1 MTTAFQASIKYPLIW
16 IINTANPGE
25 SEPIVNKVHRK
36 IKKMVRFT
44 DWLRAHYE
52 TAYHYYLAEHLHE
65 YGIGTGEIHDF
76 LGLRVT
82 GAKTLNISLY
92 RKSLSEVYVDV
103 IIRAYVDIF
112 TGDEYAPQRRLSY
125 TDYRVRGYYD
135 LYEKRCKLF
144 QCFMPYRP
152 EDDMDKPR
160 LDDYLV
166 PIISKNDLED
176 TAHWFLEEHYPNA
189 FLNPSRINI
198 KAMIQEMGLHAYK
211 TGLSEDE
218 KINGVLYL
226 KGKRATLY
234 TDDGTPFS
242 ANVPDKTILLER
254 KLCLDNPKKANHTA
268 LHECTHYGLHS
279 LFFLFQAAYIEE
291 LHQYFDPIDVDKLP
305 LDDEGHKEISLMEW
319 QTKRLTPRIQM
330 PEEWVDEKMQDL
342 LPKYAWMNEYAMYE
356 KIINE
361 LAEHFHVSKEMAKY
375 RLKELGYSDTR
386 GVLNYINAAYIPAYK
401 VPAEISPYQTFDI
414 SFDELLCLRKTN
426 PNLRDMLSTGEFL
439 YCEGHLCLNRKEY
452 IQIGKNN
459 RPHLTDYARSH
470 MIECCILF
478 TRHRFLRY
486 DYQTGVLHDSE
497 PIINYAE
504 IGAHFEFIG
513 NIIDP
518 LERAKKCN
526 AINRY
531 IPNFFSD
538 LLVFHMARLR
548 ILEEDL
554 EEFSGVSVSTITRY
568 RTQNDYNCTEPKLLA
583 LSVGL
588 SLEPD
593 FSRDFLKKG
602 GYSFDKDTVVIDMI
616 DIMLDTMYKEPVEV
630 WRNYFV
636 AHGYNGLI

>member
-1 MTTAFQASIKYPLIW
+1 MTAAFQASIRYPLIW

-25 SEPIVNKVHRK
+25 SKPIVNKVHRK

-52 TAYHYYLAEHLHE
+52 TSYHYYLTEHLHE
-65 YGIGTGEIHDF
+65 YGIGNGDIPNF

-82 GAKTLNISLY
+82 GTKTLNISLY
-92 RKSLSEVYVDV
+92 RKSWSEVYVDV

-112 TGDEYAPQRRLSY
+112 TGDEITPNRRKSVV
-125 TDYRVRGYYD
+125 DYRVRGYYD
-135 LYEKRCKLF
+135 LYEKRCQLF

-152 EDDMDKPR
+152 EDDMDKPV

-166 PIISKNDLED
+166 PIISKNSLED

-189 FLNPSRINI
+189 FFNPGRINI
-198 KAMIQEMGLHAYK
+198 KAMIQEMGLNAYK

-226 KGKRATLY
+226 CGKKTTLY
-234 TDDGTPFS
+234 TDNGTPFS
-242 ANVPDKTILLER
+242 ADVPNKTILLER
-254 KLCLDNPKKANHTA
+254 KLCRDNPKKANHTA

-279 LFFLFQAAYIEE
+279 LFFLFQAAYTEE
-291 LHQYFDPIDVDKLP
+291 LHQYFDPIDVEKLP
-305 LDDEGHKEISLMEW
+305 LDEEGCKEISIMEW
-319 QTKRLTPRIQM
+319 QAKRLTPRIQM
-330 PEEWVDEKMQDL
+330 PEEWVDEKMQEL

-356 KIINE
+356 QIIKE
-361 LAEHFHVSKEMAKY
+361 LSEYFQVSKEMAKY

-386 GVLNYINAAYIPAYK
+386 GVLNYINEAYIPAYK

-439 YCEGHLCLNRKEY
+439 YCEGHLCLNREEY
-452 IQIGKNN
+452 IQIDNDN
-459 RPHLTDYARSH
+459 RPRLTDYARSH

-518 LERAKKCN
+518 LERAQKRN

-531 IPNFFSD
+531 IPNVFSD

-568 RTQNDYNCTEPKLLA
+568 RTQNDYNRTEPKLLA

-630 WRNYFV
+630 WRNYFM

>member
-1 MTTAFQASIKYPLIW
+1 MTTAFQASIRYPLIW
-16 IINTANPGE
+16 IINTANPGN
-25 SEPIVNKVHRK
+25 SEPIINKANKK
-36 IKKMVRFT
+36 IRKMVRFT

-52 TAYHYYLAEHLHE
+52 TAYHHYLAEHLHQ
-65 YGIGTGEIHDF
+65 YGIENGEFRDF

-82 GAKTLNISLY
+82 DSKILHIFLY
-92 RKSLSEVYVDV
+92 RKSWSEVYVDV
-103 IIRAYVDIF
+103 IVRAYVDIF
-112 TGDEYAPQRRLSY
+112 TGDKYSPQCGHSH

-144 QCFMPYRP
+144 QYFMPYHP
-152 EDDMDKPR
+152 EDDMDKPE

-166 PIISKNDLED
+166 PIISKYALED
-176 TAHWFLEEHYPNA
+176 TAHWFLNEHYPNA
-189 FLNPSRINI
+189 FINPGRINI
-198 KAMIQEMGLHAYK
+198 KAMIREMGLHVYK
-211 TGLSEDE
+211 TGLSGDE
-218 KINGVLYL
+218 RINGVLYL
-226 KGKRATLY
+226 KGKRTTLY
-234 TDDGTPFS
+234 FEDGMPFC
-242 ANVPDKTILLER
+242 ADIPDKTILIDR
-254 KLCLDNPKKANHTA
+254 NLCRDNPRKADNTA
-268 LHECTHYGLHS
+268 FHECTHFGLHS
-279 LFFLFQAAYIEE
+279 LFFLFQTTYIEE
-291 LHQYFDPIDVDKLP
+291 LHQYFDPIDEEKLP
-305 LDDEGHKEISLMEW
+305 LDDEGRKEIALMEW
-319 QTKRLTPRIQM
+319 QAKRLVPRIQM
-330 PEEWVDEKMQDL
+330 PDEFVDEKMQNL
-342 LPKYAWMNEYAMYE
+342 LSKYAWMNEYAMYE
-356 KIINE
+356 RTIKE
-361 LAEHFHVSKEMAKY
+361 LSDYFHVSKEAAKY

-386 GVLNYINAAYIPAYK
+386 GVLNYINEAYIPAYK

-426 PNLRDMLSTGEFL
+426 PNLHDMLSTGEFL
-439 YCEGHLCLNRKEY
+439 YCEGHLCLNREEY
-452 IQIGKNN
+452 IKIGNN
-459 RPHLTDYARSH
+459 SRPRLTNYAHSH

-478 TRHRFLRY
+478 TRHRVLRY

-518 LERAKKCN
+518 LERAKKRN

-531 IPNFFSD
+531 IPNYFSD

-548 ILEEDL
+548 IQEEDL
-554 EEFSGVSVSTITRY
+554 EDFSGVSVSTITRY
-568 RTQNDYNCTEPKLLA
+568 RTQNNYNRTEPKMLA

-602 GYSFDKDTVVIDMI
+602 GYSFDKNTVVMDMI

>member
-16 IINTANPGE
+16 IINTANPSE
-25 SEPIVNKVHRK
+25 SEPRINKAHK
-36 IKKMVRFT
+36 KLKKMVCFT

-52 TAYHYYLAEHLHE
+52 TAYHYYLTQHLHE
-65 YGIGTGEIHDF
+65 YGIGTGEIQDF

-82 GAKTLNISLY
+82 ETKTLHISLY
-92 RKSLSEVYVDV
+92 RKSWSEVYVDV
-103 IIRAYVDIF
+103 IIRVYVNIF
-112 TGDEYAPQRRLSY
+112 TGDECLPNRRKSVV
-125 TDYRVRGYYD
+125 DYRVRGYYD

-160 LDDYLV
+160 LDEYLV

-176 TAHWFLEEHYPNA
+176 TAHWFLEEHYPDVL
-189 FLNPSRINI
+189 LNPGRINI
-198 KAMIQEMGLHAYK
+198 KAMIREMGLHVYK

-218 KINGVLYL
+218 RINGVLYL

-234 TDDGTPFS
+234 SNDRTPFC
-242 ANVPDKTILLER
+242 ADIPDKTILIDR
-254 KLCLDNPKKANHTA
+254 NLCRDNPRKADNTA
-268 LHECTHYGLHS
+268 FHECTHFGLHS
-279 LFFLFQAAYIEE
+279 LFFLFQTTYIEE
-291 LHQYFDPIDVDKLP
+291 LHQYFDPIDEEKLP
-305 LDDEGHKEISLMEW
+305 LDEEGRKEIALMEW
-319 QTKRLTPRIQM
+319 QAKRLTPRIQM
-330 PEEWVDEKMQDL
+330 PEEWVDEKMQEL
-342 LPKYAWMNEYAMYE
+342 LQKYAWMNEYAMYE
-356 KIINE
+356 KIIND
-361 LAEHFHVSKEMAKY
+361 LAEYFHVSKEAAKY

-386 GVLNYINAAYIPAYK
+386 GLLNYINKAYIPAYK
-401 VPAEISPYQTFDI
+401 IPSEIRPYQTFDI

-426 PNLRDMLSTGEFL
+426 PNLRNMLSTGKFL
-439 YCEGHLCLNRKEY
+439 YCEGHLCLNREEY
-452 IQIGKNN
+452 IQIGNDN

-518 LERAKKCN
+518 LERAKKRN

-531 IPNFFSD
+531 MPNFFSD

-568 RTQNDYNCTEPKLLA
+568 RTQNDYNRTDPKLLA

-588 SLEPD
+588 
-593 FSRDFLKKG
+593 
-602 GYSFDKDTVVIDMI
+602 
-616 DIMLDTMYKEPVEV
+616 
-630 WRNYFV
+630 
-636 AHGYNGLI
+636 